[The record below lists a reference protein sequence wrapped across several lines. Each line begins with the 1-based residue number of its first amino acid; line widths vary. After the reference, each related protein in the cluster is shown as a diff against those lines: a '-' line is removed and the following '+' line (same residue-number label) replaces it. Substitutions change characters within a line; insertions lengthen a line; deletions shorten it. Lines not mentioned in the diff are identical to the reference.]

1 MKKFLALCILVFPE
15 VHAYAQ
21 SQAEILQEG
30 TQLYK
35 SEMASWV
42 GTDLF
47 LEKYSDRKENAGGY
61 FSYVSGNKAICVFF
75 SKDATPKAIGTFTFD
90 STYNAQTAIV
100 DGQERALTK
109 HEQDLVTIR
118 RTAIQE
124 YTSDTLFHSYKNMS
138 PNFIPVSD
146 KQGKRV
152 YVLTAPQEQ
161 GVVVFGNDYLLTF
174 DNNNTLKQKR
184 PLHQNLI
191 PIKYDQQDGKLILAT
206 VHTHLPET
214 GDLITA
220 TDVCTLLLYAPHI
233 TWGQH
238 YVMGSKHVSIWDCKD
253 KDLIIMTREAWDK
266 VMVFEKQKAGIP
278 K

>member
-1 MKKFLALCILVFPE
+1 
-15 VHAYAQ
+15 
-21 SQAEILQEG
+21 
-30 TQLYK
+30 
-35 SEMASWV
+35 MASWV

-47 LEKYSDRKENAGGY
+47 LAKYGERKENTGGY
-61 FSYVSGNKAICVFF
+61 FSYLSGNKAICVFI
-75 SKDATPKAIGTFTFD
+75 SKDATPRAIGTFTFD
-90 STYNAQTAIV
+90 STYNTQTAIV
-100 DGQERALTK
+100 DGQERALTR

-118 RTAIQE
+118 QTAIHE
-124 YTSDTLFHSYKNMS
+124 YTSDTLFHSYKNMN

-161 GVVVFGNDYLLTF
+161 GIVVFGNDYLLTF

-184 PLHQNLI
+184 SLHKNLI

-206 VHTHLPET
+206 MHNHLPET
-214 GDLITA
+214 GDLITP

-233 TWGQH
+233 PWGQH
-238 YVMGSKHVSIWDCKD
+238 FVMGQKQVSIWDCKD

-266 VMVFEKQKAGIP
+266 TMASEKQKAGIP
-278 K
+278 R

>member
-1 MKKFLALCILVFPE
+1 MNKFLFLCVLVLPGIQ
-15 VHAYAQ
+15 AYAQ
-21 SQAEILQEG
+21 SQTEILQEG

-47 LEKYSDRKENAGGY
+47 LAKYSDRKENAGGY

-75 SKDATPKAIGTFTFD
+75 SKDATPKAIATFTFD
-90 STYNAQTAIV
+90 SSYNAQTATI
-100 DGQERALTK
+100 DGQERALTR

-118 RTAIQE
+118 QTAIHE
-124 YTSDTLFHSYKNMS
+124 YTSDTLFHSYKNMN

-161 GVVVFGNDYLLTF
+161 GIVVFGNDYLLTF
-174 DNNNTLKQKR
+174 DTNNTLKQKR
-184 PLHQNLI
+184 RLHNSLI
-191 PIKYDQQDGKLILAT
+191 PIKYDQQDGKLVLAT
-206 VHTHLPET
+206 MHTHLPET
-214 GDLITA
+214 GDLITP

-233 TWGQH
+233 PWGQH
-238 YVMGSKHVSIWDCKD
+238 FVMGPQHVSIWDCKD
-253 KDLIIMTREAWDK
+253 KDLIIMTKEAWDK
-266 VMVFEKQKAGIP
+266 IMATEKQKAGIP